1 MGIEQEIQFPDMESC
16 LEVRASVLEQV
27 EDAQALCI
35 PAGAEDLSMKRMDRF
50 FNKFMEMIERLE
62 ISYKDWLFNL
72 SNLKSLDLSNYS
84 ARMVGDLGRI
94 IFILTDRD

>member
-1 MGIEQEIQFPDMESC
+1 MESC

-62 ISYKDWLFNL
+62 N
-72 SNLKSLDLSNYS
+72 
-84 ARMVGDLGRI
+84 
-94 IFILTDRD
+94 RDFDP

>member
-1 MGIEQEIQFPDMESC
+1 MFKVLLIISAMGIEQEIQFPDMESC

-62 ISYKDWLFNL
+62 NRDFDPYLEDIPHNHEFN
-72 SNLKSLDLSNYS
+72 
-84 ARMVGDLGRI
+84 
-94 IFILTDRD
+94 